1 MKQRPLI
8 VYGVFLG
15 GLFGVPLAALLY
27 AGQQFMGMPFV
38 PFDIFE
44 WVARVL
50 PGGVV
55 TAGIDTMAR
64 AINTLN
70 LGPIDTIAKFAE
82 QSMALVLFI
91 IVMAVLGAI
100 IGLLVG
106 RVRRSAWETGAGV
119 GIVAFLLLLVLEA
132 NRVNLSATPYIGPG
146 MAVLIIAWGAA
157 VGGLLG
163 RERDPLGHA
172 ANAGSARPSGA
183 ERRALLLKATGGA
196 LALAAAAWGTG
207 RFLQVRD
214 TLVGAGKALRN
225 LRPASGSAPLPTEP
239 TAQRADIHPA
249 PGTRAEITPN
259 DQFYRIDIDLRPPR
273 VDGPTWQLDVSGLFD
288 RARPLTLDDLMRY
301 PSVTVPITQGCISNP
316 VGGNLISATYYTGA
330 RMRDVLQD
338 LGLQASAKDLVVKA
352 ADGFYESISMQ
363 DMLDPRTLFVYGMNG
378 TTLPIAHGYPLRT
391 FIPNRYGMKQPKWI
405 TSIEA
410 SDHQRAG
417 FWVDRGWSQE
427 ARPHII
433 SIIDTVAQNNV
444 AHGKVPV
451 GGIAWAGDRG
461 IQKVEVQVDDGQWN
475 EAQLLAPPRSP
486 LIWVLWRYDWPVQP
500 GRHTFRV
507 RATDGTGALQEATPS
522 DPHPNGATG
531 YHEVA
536 ASW

>member
-1 MKQRPLI
+1 MKQRSLI
-8 VYGVFLG
+8 VYGALLG
-15 GLFGVPLAALLY
+15 GLFGLPLAALVY

-38 PFDIFE
+38 PFDLFE
-44 WVARVL
+44 WFTRVL
-50 PGGVV
+50 PGGVI
-55 TAGIDTMAR
+55 TAGIDAMAG

-70 LGPIDTIAKFAE
+70 LGPIDTVAKFVE
-82 QSMALVLFI
+82 QGMALVLFVV
-91 IVMAVLGAI
+91 VMAVLGAI
-100 IGLLVG
+100 VGRLVG
-106 RVRRSAWETGAGV
+106 RARSPAWETGAGV
-119 GIVAFLLLLVLEA
+119 GIAAFLLLLVLEA
-132 NRVNLSATPYIGPG
+132 ARINLAATPFIGLG

-163 RERDPLGHA
+163 MARDAVMHSGDA
-172 ANAGSARPSGA
+172 APPKPNGA

-207 RFLQVRD
+207 HALQVRD

-225 LRPASGSAPLPTEP
+225 LHPASGSAPLPADP
-239 TAQRADIHPA
+239 TAQRAEINPA
-249 PGTRAEITPN
+249 PGTRSEITPN

-273 VDGPTWQLDVSGLFD
+273 LDGQTWQLQVSGLFD
-288 RARPLTLDDLMRY
+288 RPRPLTLDDFMRY
-301 PSVTVPITQGCISNP
+301 PSVTVPITQSCISNP
-316 VGGNLISATYYTGA
+316 VGGDLISATYYTGV

-338 LGLQASAKDLVVKA
+338 LGMQAHAQALAVKA

-378 TTLPIAHGYPLRT
+378 TTLPIEHGYPLRT

-410 SDHQRAG
+410 IDHPGAG
-417 FWVDRGWSQE
+417 YWVDRGWSQE
-427 ARPHII
+427 ARPQIV

-444 AHGKVPV
+444 ADGKVPV

-461 IQKVEVQVDDGQWN
+461 IQKVEVQVDDGPWN
-475 EAQLLAPPRSP
+475 EAQLLIPPRSP
-486 LIWVLWRYDWPVQP
+486 LIWVLWRYDWPQQQ

-507 RATDGTGALQEATPS
+507 RATDGTGALQVATPG

-531 YHEVA
+531 YHEVT
-536 ASW
+536 ASL